1 VTGLNKLS
9 SVLLALSAIAATG
22 CQSSDN
28 EVPADA
34 IACVGSS
41 CLTRGELSRH
51 VPGGLPPADSAA
63 YAKAYIRNWIDARL
77 IATVAAR
84 EIDMDEIDRL
94 TAEYRTELIMSQYR
108 RTMATQA
115 TDGIFSEDSLRAYYD
130 RHPDEFTLE
139 RPLVR
144 GIYLKVPSDAPNLG
158 TLRRLYT
165 SSKSEDMDRLEK
177 EAPAAA
183 IHYDYFRDRWVDW
196 EQIETR
202 IPADIPWPTSF
213 LRSRRPL
220 DVTNNGFTYLLSISE
235 FIPEGDTMPFEAAL
249 PLVRE
254 RLLTRARHYYD
265 ARLRQA
271 LYEQSLAEGSLKF
284 PGGNPLN

>member
-1 VTGLNKLS
+1 MTGFNKLS
-9 SVLLALSAIAATG
+9 SVLLALSAIAAAG
-22 CQSSDN
+22 CQSSDK
-28 EVPADA
+28 EIPADA

-41 CLTRGELSRH
+41 YLTRGELSRH
-51 VPGGLPPADSAA
+51 VPGGLPPSDSAA

-108 RTMATQA
+108 RTMAIQA

-183 IHYDYFRDRWVDW
+183 IHYDYFRDLGRLGANRNPNTGRHTV
-196 EQIETR
+196 
-202 IPADIPWPTSF
+202 ADIVPAFAPTA
-213 LRSRRPL
+213 RRDQRRLHLP
-220 DVTNNGFTYLLSISE
+220 
-235 FIPEGDTMPFEAAL
+235 PEHQ
-249 PLVRE
+249 RIY
-254 RLLTRARHYYD
+254 TRRGYY
-265 ARLRQA
+265 A
-271 LYEQSLAEGSLKF
+271 F
-284 PGGNPLN
+284 